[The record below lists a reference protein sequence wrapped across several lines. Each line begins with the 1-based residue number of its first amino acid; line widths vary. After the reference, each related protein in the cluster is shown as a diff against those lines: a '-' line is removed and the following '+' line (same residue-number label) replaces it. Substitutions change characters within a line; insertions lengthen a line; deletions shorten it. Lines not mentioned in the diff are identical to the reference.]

1 MENLELLKKVII
13 LQDRIIELLDKID
26 NLKNDCNAIKKNKQ
40 KIEEELAQLYIKY
53 NNLEK
58 SKRKY

>member
-1 MENLELLKKVII
+1 MEELELLKKVII
-13 LQDRIIELLDKID
+13 LQDRVIELLDKID
-26 NLKNDCNAIKKNKQ
+26 SLKNDCNTIKKNKQ

>member
-1 MENLELLKKVII
+1 MEKLELLKKIII
-13 LQDRIIELLDKID
+13 LQDRVIELLDKID
-26 NLKNDCNAIKKNKQ
+26 NLKNDCDTIKKNKQ

>member
-13 LQDRIIELLDKID
+13 LQDRVIELLDKID
-26 NLKNDCNAIKKNKQ
+26 NLKNDCNTIKKNKQ
-40 KIEEELAQLYIKY
+40 KVEEELAQLYIKY

>member
-1 MENLELLKKVII
+1 MEELKLLKKIII

-26 NLKNDCNAIKKNKQ
+26 NLKNDCNTIKKNKQ
-40 KIEEELAQLYIKY
+40 KVEEELAQLYIKY

>member
-1 MENLELLKKVII
+1 MKELELLKKVII
-13 LQDRIIELLDKID
+13 LQDRVIELLDKID
-26 NLKNDCNAIKKNKQ
+26 NLKNDCNTIKKNKQ

>member
-1 MENLELLKKVII
+1 MEELELLKKVII

-26 NLKNDCNAIKKNKQ
+26 NLKNDCNTIKKNKQ

>member
-1 MENLELLKKVII
+1 MENLELLKKIII

-26 NLKNDCNAIKKNKQ
+26 NLKNDCNTIKKNKQ

>member
-1 MENLELLKKVII
+1 MEKLELLKKVII
-13 LQDRIIELLDKID
+13 LQDRVIELLDKID
-26 NLKNDCNAIKKNKQ
+26 NLKNDCNTIKKNKQ
-40 KIEEELAQLYIKY
+40 KVEEELAQLYIKY

>member
-1 MENLELLKKVII
+1 MEKLELLKKVII
-13 LQDRIIELLDKID
+13 LQDRVIELLDKLD
-26 NLKNDCNAIKKNKQ
+26 NLKNDCNTIKKNKQ

>member
-13 LQDRIIELLDKID
+13 LQDRVIELLDKID
-26 NLKNDCNAIKKNKQ
+26 NLKNDCNTIKKNKQ

>member
-1 MENLELLKKVII
+1 MEKLELLEKVII
-13 LQDRIIELLDKID
+13 LQDKVIELLDKID
-26 NLKNDCNAIKKNKQ
+26 NLKNDYNTIKKNKQ
-40 KIEEELAQLYIKY
+40 KVEEELAQLYIKY

>member
-1 MENLELLKKVII
+1 MIII
-13 LQDRIIELLDKID
+13 LL
-26 NLKNDCNAIKKNKQ
+26 KKNKQ
-40 KIEEELAQLYIKY
+40 KVEEELAQLYIKY

>member
-1 MENLELLKKVII
+1 MEKLELLKKIII
-13 LQDRIIELLDKID
+13 LQDRVIELLDKID
-26 NLKNDCNAIKKNKQ
+26 NLKNDCNTIKKNKQ

>member
-1 MENLELLKKVII
+1 MEKLELLKKVII
-13 LQDRIIELLDKID
+13 LQDRVIELLDKID
-26 NLKNDCNAIKKNKQ
+26 NLKNDCNTIKKNKQ

-58 SKRKY
+58 SKGKY

>member
-13 LQDRIIELLDKID
+13 LQDRVIELLDKID
-26 NLKNDCNAIKKNKQ
+26 NLKNDCNTIKKNKQ

-58 SKRKY
+58 SKKKY

>member
-1 MENLELLKKVII
+1 MEELELLKKVII
-13 LQDRIIELLDKID
+13 LQDRVIELLDKID
-26 NLKNDCNAIKKNKQ
+26 NLKNDCNTIKKNKQ

>member
-26 NLKNDCNAIKKNKQ
+26 NLKNDCNTIKKNKQ

>member
-13 LQDRIIELLDKID
+13 LQDRVIELLDKID
-26 NLKNDCNAIKKNKQ
+26 NLKNDCDTIKKNKQ
-40 KIEEELAQLYIKY
+40 KVEEELAQLYIKY